1 VNIINHDVEQ
11 IEPVVKAFSH
21 EETRT
26 VQVLGGMC
34 DYIRWVKHSMF
45 NITLPMALITMFL
58 EGGIVVMTLV
68 GLSLMSSGELTVT
81 RFIIAFILGGL
92 FSSSFSKLAT
102 FQHFAGF
109 NLVVSLFVEYVKGIP
124 VLKIFGIK
132 VKDSYGRISRFLN
145 APVVMNPKYP
155 KTTERFDISFENIGF
170 HYEKESFEMKNF
182 TFNVPEK
189 TMTALVGSS
198 GSGKTTVTNLLL
210 RFWKPQT
217 GNIRIGGVDIREM
230 DYDYLLS
237 KISVVMDK
245 GQLVEKG
252 THNQLID
259 KNGMYCKLFAMQ

>member
-1 VNIINHDVEQ
+1 MNNIVVVIHLVFGTLPVLLVVWAVGAVMMLFAMLRGVFYGTSIWQAHRSAYNALTQYRIHIENHLQRLPLGFFQERKVGDLVNIINHDVEQ

-26 VQVLGGMC
+26 GQVLGGMR

-45 NITLPMALITMFL
+45 NITLPMTLITMFL

-81 RFIIAFILGGL
+81 RFIIALILGGL

-145 APVVMNPKYP
+145 APVV
-155 KTTERFDISFENIGF
+155 R
-170 HYEKESFEMKNF
+170 
-182 TFNVPEK
+182 
-189 TMTALVGSS
+189 
-198 GSGKTTVTNLLL
+198 
-210 RFWKPQT
+210 
-217 GNIRIGGVDIREM
+217 
-230 DYDYLLS
+230 
-237 KISVVMDK
+237 
-245 GQLVEKG
+245 
-252 THNQLID
+252 
-259 KNGMYCKLFAMQ
+259 